1 MEPMPKPS
9 LEQML
14 ETIPQQM
21 LDEKVRDIHLE
32 DIARELVDWKSVCTT
47 LGISETEEAA
57 IEEENRTAHLR
68 RFVICSV
75 SFKVAQYPGFLRL
88 TNLEIHAERLFAFLI
103 C

>member
-1 MEPMPKPS
+1 
-9 LEQML
+9 ML
-14 ETIPQQM
+14 ETILQQM

-75 SFKVAQYPGFLRL
+75 SFNTIRSSHKL
-88 TNLEIHAERLFAFLI
+88 THQDRILALAVELYKQIFSTFS
-103 C
+103 